1 MIYFL
6 LMRSA
11 QAVFALFG
19 VATLVFV
26 VQHLTGDPVA
36 LMVPEGA
43 TAEEVEI
50 LRAQFGFDR
59 PILVQYADYLL
70 DLAHGDFGVSYIQNI
85 PVLDIVVSRLPF
97 TLQLSAAALLIALL
111 VGLPVGVVAALN
123 RGRWLEKPALAFV
136 LAAQSMPTFWSGNLL
151 ILLFAVTLDWLP
163 SSGAETGRS
172 IILPAICLSG
182 LTMATFARITRN
194 AIVEE
199 LGKDYVRAAYARG
212 QTRLS
217 VVLRHVSRNAAVPLI
232 SITALELANMLA
244 GAVIVETVFAWPG
257 LGLLAVQAIQA
268 NDFLVVQTLVLLGA
282 GAYIVLNLAADILYS
297 VVDPRIKA
305 TGN

>member
-43 TAEEVEI
+43 TAEEIEI

-59 PILVQYADYLL
+59 PILVQYADYLF
-70 DLAHGDFGVSYIQNI
+70 DLAHGDFGISYIQNI

-97 TLQLSAAALLIALL
+97 TLQLSAAALLMALL

-123 RGRWLEKPALAFV
+123 RGRWPEKPALAFV
-136 LAAQSMPTFWSGNLL
+136 LAAQSMPTFWSGILL

>member
-26 VQHLTGDPVA
+26 LQHLTGDPVA
-36 LMVPEGA
+36 LMVPDGA
-43 TAEEVEI
+43 TAEDIAI
-50 LRAQFGFDR
+50 LRAEFGFDR
-59 PILVQYADYLL
+59 PLAVQYADYLF
-70 DLAHGDFGVSYIQNI
+70 DLARGDFGISYIQKI
-85 PVLDIVVSRLPF
+85 PVLDIVASRVPY
-97 TLQLSAAALLIALL
+97 TLQLSAVALFIALL
-111 VGLPVGVVAALN
+111 AGLPVGVVAALN
-123 RGRWLEKPALAFV
+123 RGRWPEKPALAFV
-136 LAAQSMPTFWSGNLL
+136 LAAQSMPTFWSGILL

-163 SSGAETGRS
+163 SSGAESGVS

-199 LGKDYVRAAYARG
+199 LSKDYVRAAYARG

-232 SITALELANMLA
+232 SITALELANLLA

-268 NDFLVVQTLVLLGA
+268 NDFLVVQSLVLLGA
-282 GAYIVLNLAADILYS
+282 GAYIVLNLLADILYS

-305 TGN
+305 TGG

>member
-1 MIYFL
+1 MAYFL

-11 QAVFALFG
+11 QAAVALFG
-19 VATLVFV
+19 VASLVFV
-26 VQHLTGDPVA
+26 IQHLSGDPVA

-43 TAEEVEI
+43 TAQDIAI

-59 PILVQYADYLL
+59 PLVVQYADYLL
-70 DLAHGDFGVSYIQNI
+70 DLARGDFGTSYIQNI
-85 PVLDIVVSRLPF
+85 PVLDIVASRLPY
-97 TLQLSAAALLIALL
+97 TLQLSAAALLIALV
-111 VGLPVGVVAALN
+111 VGLPVGMLAALW
-123 RGRWLEKPALAFV
+123 RGRWPEKPVLGLV
-136 LAAQSMPTFWSGNLL
+136 LAAQSMPTFWSGILL

-163 SSGAETGRS
+163 SSGAETTGS
-172 IILPAICLSG
+172 IILPAVCLSG

-199 LGKDYVRAAYARG
+199 LGKDYVCAAYARG
-212 QTRLS
+212 QTRSS

-268 NDFLVVQTLVLLGA
+268 NDFLVVQALVLLGA
-282 GAYIVLNLAADILYS
+282 GAYVALNLLADILYG

-305 TGN
+305 VAR

>member
-1 MIYFL
+1 MTWFL

-11 QAVFALFG
+11 QAAVALFG

-26 VQHLTGDPVA
+26 IQHLSGDPVA

-43 TAEEVEI
+43 TAEDIAI

-59 PILVQYADYLL
+59 PLVVQYADYLL
-70 DLAHGDFGVSYIQNI
+70 DLARGDFGTSYIQNI
-85 PVLDIVVSRLPF
+85 PVLDIVASRLPY
-97 TLQLSAAALLIALL
+97 TLQLSAAALAIALL
-111 VGLPVGVVAALN
+111 VGLPTGMLAALW
-123 RGRWLEKPALAFV
+123 RGRWPEKPALGLV
-136 LAAQSMPTFWSGNLL
+136 LAAQSMPTFWSGILL

-163 SSGAETGRS
+163 SSGAETPES
-172 IILPAICLSG
+172 IILPAACLSG

-199 LGKDYVRAAYARG
+199 LGKDYVVAAYARG
-212 QTRLS
+212 QTRSS

-268 NDFLVVQTLVLLGA
+268 NDFLVVQALVLLGA
-282 GAYIVLNLAADILYS
+282 GAYVALNLLADILYG

-305 TGN
+305 VAR

>member
-1 MIYFL
+1 VAYFL

-11 QAVFALFG
+11 QAAVALFG
-19 VATLVFV
+19 VASLVFV
-26 VQHLTGDPVA
+26 IQHLSGDPVA

-43 TAEEVEI
+43 TAEDIAI
-50 LRAQFGFDR
+50 LRAEFGFDR
-59 PILVQYADYLL
+59 PLVVQYADYLL
-70 DLAHGDFGVSYIQNI
+70 DLARGDFGTSYIQNI
-85 PVLDIVVSRLPF
+85 PVLDIVASRLPY
-97 TLQLSAAALLIALL
+97 TLQLSAAALLIALV
-111 VGLPVGVVAALN
+111 VGLPVGMLAALW
-123 RGRWLEKPALAFV
+123 RGRWPEKPV
-136 LAAQSMPTFWSGNLL
+136 LGLVLTAQSMPTFWSGILL

-163 SSGAETGRS
+163 SSGAETPGS
-172 IILPAICLSG
+172 IILPAACLSG

-199 LGKDYVRAAYARG
+199 LGKDYVCAAYARG
-212 QTRLS
+212 QTRNS

-268 NDFLVVQTLVLLGA
+268 NDFLVVQALVLLGA
-282 GAYIVLNLAADILYS
+282 GAYVVLNLLADIFYG

-305 TGN
+305 VAR

>member
-1 MIYFL
+1 MPVFL
-6 LMRSA
+6 LQRA
-11 QAVFALFG
+11 VQALFALWG

-26 VQHLTGDPVA
+26 IQHLSGDPVA

-43 TAEEVEI
+43 TAEEI
-50 LRAQFGFDR
+50 ALLRAEFGFDR
-59 PILVQYADYLL
+59 PLVVQYLDYLGGL
-70 DLAHGDFGVSYIQNI
+70 VRGDLGTSYVQGI
-85 PVLDIVVSRLPF
+85 PVADIVGARLGY
-97 TLQLSAAALLIALL
+97 TLRLSAAALGIALV
-111 VGLPVGVVAALN
+111 VGIPVGVIAALQ
-123 RGRWLEKPALAFV
+123 RGRWPELPALGFV
-136 LAAQSMPTFWSGNLL
+136 LAAQSMPTFWSGILL

-163 SSGAETGRS
+163 SSGAEGAAS
-172 IILPAICLSG
+172 LILPALCLSG

-194 AIVEE
+194 AILEE

-212 QTRLS
+212 QSRLAI
-217 VVLRHVSRNAAVPLI
+217 VRRHVARNAAVPLI

-268 NDFLVVQTLVLLGA
+268 NDFLVVQALVLLGA
-282 GAYIVLNLAADILYS
+282 GAYIVLNLVADILYG

-305 TGN
+305 VGR

>member
-1 MIYFL
+1 MAYFL

-11 QAVFALFG
+11 QAAVALFG

-26 VQHLTGDPVA
+26 IQHLSGDPVA

-43 TAEEVEI
+43 TAEDIAI

-59 PILVQYADYLL
+59 PLVVQYADYLL
-70 DLAHGDFGVSYIQNI
+70 DLARGDFGTSYIQNI
-85 PVLDIVVSRLPF
+85 PVLDIVASRLPY
-97 TLQLSAAALLIALL
+97 TLQLSAAALAIALL
-111 VGLPVGVVAALN
+111 VGLPVGMLAALW
-123 RGRWLEKPALAFV
+123 RGRWPEKPALGLV
-136 LAAQSMPTFWSGNLL
+136 LAAQSMPTFWSGILL

-163 SSGAETGRS
+163 SSGAETPES
-172 IILPAICLSG
+172 IILPAACLSG

-199 LGKDYVRAAYARG
+199 LGKDYVFAAYARG
-212 QTRLS
+212 QTRSS

-268 NDFLVVQTLVLLGA
+268 NDFLVVQALVLLGA
-282 GAYIVLNLAADILYS
+282 GAYVALNLLADILYG

-305 TGN
+305 VAR

>member
-1 MIYFL
+1 
-6 LMRSA
+6 MRSA
-11 QAVFALFG
+11 QAAVALFG

-26 VQHLTGDPVA
+26 IQHLSGDPVA

-43 TAEEVEI
+43 TAEDIAI
-50 LRAQFGFDR
+50 LRTQFGFDR
-59 PILVQYADYLL
+59 PLVVQYADYLL
-70 DLAHGDFGVSYIQNI
+70 DLARGDFGTSYIQNI
-85 PVLDIVVSRLPF
+85 PVLDIVASRLPY
-97 TLQLSAAALLIALL
+97 TLQLSAAALAIALL
-111 VGLPVGVVAALN
+111 IGLPAGMLAALW
-123 RGRWLEKPALAFV
+123 RGRWPEKPVLGLV
-136 LAAQSMPTFWSGNLL
+136 LAAQSMPTFWSGILL

-163 SSGAETGRS
+163 SSGAETPGS
-172 IILPAICLSG
+172 IILPAACLSG

-199 LGKDYVRAAYARG
+199 LGKDYVFAAYARG
-212 QTRLS
+212 QARSS

-268 NDFLVVQTLVLLGA
+268 NDFLVVQALVLLGA
-282 GAYIVLNLAADILYS
+282 GAYVVLNLLADILYG

-305 TGN
+305 VPR

>member
-1 MIYFL
+1 MAYFL

-11 QAVFALFG
+11 QAAVALFG
-19 VATLVFV
+19 VASLVFV
-26 VQHLTGDPVA
+26 IQHLSGDPVA

-43 TAEEVEI
+43 TAQDIAI
-50 LRAQFGFDR
+50 LRAEFGFDR
-59 PILVQYADYLL
+59 PLVVQYADYLL
-70 DLAHGDFGVSYIQNI
+70 DLARGDFGTSYIQNI
-85 PVLDIVVSRLPF
+85 PVLDIVASRLPY
-97 TLQLSAAALLIALL
+97 TLQLSAAALLIALV
-111 VGLPVGVVAALN
+111 VGLSVGVLAALW
-123 RGRWLEKPALAFV
+123 RGRWPEKPVLGLV
-136 LAAQSMPTFWSGNLL
+136 LAAQSMPTFWSGILL

-163 SSGAETGRS
+163 SSGAETTGS
-172 IILPAICLSG
+172 IILPAVCLSG

-199 LGKDYVRAAYARG
+199 LGKDYVCAAYARG
-212 QTRLS
+212 QTRSS

-268 NDFLVVQTLVLLGA
+268 NDFLVVQALVLLGA
-282 GAYIVLNLAADILYS
+282 GAYVALNLLADILYG

-305 TGN
+305 VAR

>member
-1 MIYFL
+1 MLYFL

-11 QAVFALFG
+11 QAAFALFG
-19 VATLVFV
+19 VASLVFV
-26 VQHLTGDPVA
+26 IQHLSGDPVA

-43 TAEEVEI
+43 TAEEI
-50 LRAQFGFDR
+50 ALLRAQFGFDR
-59 PILVQYADYLL
+59 PLGVQYADYLV
-70 DLAHGDFGVSYIQNI
+70 DLARGDFGVSYIQNI
-85 PVLDIVVSRLPF
+85 PVLDIVASRVSF
-97 TLQLSAAALLIALL
+97 TLQLSAAALAIALM
-111 VGLPVGVVAALN
+111 VGLPIGILAALS
-123 RGRWLEKPALAFV
+123 RGRWPEKPALALV
-136 LAAQSMPTFWSGNLL
+136 LAAQSMPTFWSGILL

-163 SSGAETGRS
+163 SSGAEAPGS

-217 VVLRHVSRNAAVPLI
+217 IVLRHVSRNAAVPLI
-232 SITALELANMLA
+232 SIVALELANMLA

-282 GAYIVLNLAADILYS
+282 AAYILLNLVADILYG

-305 TGN
+305 VAR

>member
-1 MIYFL
+1 MAYFL

-11 QAVFALFG
+11 QAAVALFG
-19 VATLVFV
+19 VASLVFV
-26 VQHLTGDPVA
+26 IQHLSGDPVA

-43 TAEEVEI
+43 TAEDIAI

-59 PILVQYADYLL
+59 PLVVQYADYLL
-70 DLAHGDFGVSYIQNI
+70 DLARGDFGTSYIQNI
-85 PVLDIVVSRLPF
+85 PVLDIVASRLPY
-97 TLQLSAAALLIALL
+97 TLQLSAAALAIALL
-111 VGLPVGVVAALN
+111 VGLPTGMLAALW
-123 RGRWLEKPALAFV
+123 RGRWPEKPALGLV
-136 LAAQSMPTFWSGNLL
+136 LAAQSMPTFWSGILL

-163 SSGAETGRS
+163 SSGAETPGS
-172 IILPAICLSG
+172 IVLPAVCLSG

-199 LGKDYVRAAYARG
+199 LGKDYVFAAYARG
-212 QTRLS
+212 QTRNS

-268 NDFLVVQTLVLLGA
+268 NDFLVLLGA
-282 GAYIVLNLAADILYS
+282 GAYVALNLLADILYG

-305 TGN
+305 VAR

>member
-1 MIYFL
+1 MPYFFL
-6 LMRSA
+6 NRA
-11 QAVFALFG
+11 GQAAFALFG

-26 VQHLTGDPVA
+26 LQHLTGDPVA

-43 TAEEVEI
+43 TAEDI
-50 LRAQFGFDR
+50 ALLRAQFGFDR
-59 PILVQYADYLL
+59 PLPVQYAEYLWN
-70 DLAHGDFGVSYIQNI
+70 LAQGDFGISYVQNI
-85 PVLDIVVSRLPF
+85 PVLDIVASRLPY
-97 TLQLSAAALLIALL
+97 TLQLSGAALLIALL

-123 RGRWLEKPALAFV
+123 RGRWPEKPALALV
-136 LAAQSMPTFWSGNLL
+136 LAAQSMPTFWSGILL

-163 SSGAETGRS
+163 SSGADAAGS
-172 IILPAICLSG
+172 ILLPAICLSG
-182 LTMATFARITRN
+182 LTMATFARIARN

-217 VVLRHVSRNAAVPLI
+217 VVLRHVSRNASVPLI

-268 NDFLVVQTLVLLGA
+268 NDFLVVQSLVLLGA
-282 GAYIVLNLAADILYS
+282 GAYIVLNLLADVLYG

-305 TGN
+305 AGR